1 MILSAKWKVTTPEKM
16 VEVFR
21 SLVTEE
27 FNQANGFKFEGEL
40 FECKIEMAINK
51 PQKALETMSQIGDV
65 LSFSYNYPD
74 NGKEELDIGEELD
87 QNTQLE
93 EDENDQEPNQ
103 PDPGKQEPDIGEAL
117 DQNTQLES
125 DGNDQEPNQPDS
137 GEQELDIGKAL
148 DRNTQLESGKKGE
161 ESKQPDEGRKERKHE
176 KELDSLAKSEGTN
189 NDLISQIAENSVS
202 YLDFTSKVA
211 SRAENLSKE
220 HAAALIEMMLVAP
233 TVKRFTLA
241 TIETVASEKTPI
253 NSYTMLKIGD
263 EIKGTFNCT
272 KMDFFKK
279 VIGFVHNWDDVMP
292 AKQIKEDPKAFEESS
307 KEKDGQEEN
316 QSILKKEPEHEEDTK
331 KTETEK
337 ESEACKETDTGN
349 KSDDEQEK
357 DNDAKPEDNG
367 SLSANIEHHD
377 GIFPCMLKPAADKV
391 KAVEIME
398 GKLRK
403 VEDRNDLTLKEK
415 VSQVIHV
422 LVPAESVAKFES
434 MSEKTAEILQR
445 EEIAYDDQ
453 TPLEEKDVYLQWS
466 NIANLVSEFY
476 FGYVPESP
484 IQAKYFLLDLKRLL
498 VK

>member
-1 MILSAKWKVTTPEKM
+1 MQLSAKWKVTNPEKM

-27 FNQANGFKFEGEL
+27 FNQSNGFKFEGDL

-51 PQKALETMSQIGDV
+51 PQKALEAMSQIGNV

-74 NGKEELDIGEELD
+74 NEKEELDVSEVLD

-93 EDENDQEPNQ
+93 PDKNGQEPNQ
-103 PDPGKQEPDIGEAL
+103 SDPGKQELDIGEAL

-125 DGNDQEPNQPDS
+125 DGNAQEPNRPDS
-137 GEQELDIGKAL
+137 GEQELDSGKVL
-148 DRNTQLESGKKGE
+148 DRNTQIESGKKDE
-161 ESKQPDEGRKERKHE
+161 QSKQPDEGRKERKHE
-176 KELDSLAKSEGTN
+176 KELDSLAKSEGAN
-189 NDLISQIAENSVS
+189 NDLISQIAENAVS
-202 YLDFTSKVA
+202 YPDFVSKVV

-220 HAAALIEMMLVAP
+220 HAEALIEMMLVAP

-241 TIETVASEKTPI
+241 TIETVASKKTPI

-263 EIKGTFNCT
+263 EIKGTFNYT
-272 KMDFFKK
+272 NKEFFKK
-279 VIGFVHNWDDVMP
+279 VISFVHNWDDVAP
-292 AKQIKEDPKAFEESS
+292 VEQTKEKPKA
-307 KEKDGQEEN
+307 
-316 QSILKKEPEHEEDTK
+316 
-331 KTETEK
+331 
-337 ESEACKETDTGN
+337 
-349 KSDDEQEK
+349 K
-357 DNDAKPEDNG
+357 DNEAKPENNG
-367 SLSANIEHHD
+367 SLSSSTEHYD
-377 GIFPCMLKPAADKV
+377 GIFPCMLKPTADKV

-398 GKLRK
+398 GKLRQ
-403 VEDRNDLTLKEK
+403 VEDKNNLTLKEK

-422 LVPAESVAKFES
+422 LVPSESVAKFES

-453 TPLEEKDVYLQWS
+453 TPLDEKDVYLQWS

-476 FGYVPESP
+476 FGHVPESP
-484 IQAKYFLLDLKRLL
+484 IRAKYFLLDLKRLL

>member
-1 MILSAKWKVTTPEKM
+1 MQLSAKWKVTNPEKM

-27 FNQANGFKFEGEL
+27 FNQSNGFKFEGDL

-51 PQKALETMSQIGDV
+51 PQKALEAMSQIGNV

-74 NGKEELDIGEELD
+74 NGKAELDISEELD

-93 EDENDQEPNQ
+93 PDE
-103 PDPGKQEPDIGEAL
+103 
-117 DQNTQLES
+117 
-125 DGNDQEPNQPDS
+125 NDQEPNQPDS
-137 GEQELDIGKAL
+137 GEQEFDPGKVL
-148 DRNTQLESGKKGE
+148 DRNTQIESGEKDE
-161 ESKQPDEGRKERKHE
+161 ESKQPDANQKEHDHE
-176 KELDSLAKSEGTN
+176 KKSDSMAKSEDA
-189 NDLISQIAENSVS
+189 NDDIISQIAENAVS
-202 YLDFTSKVA
+202 YPDFVSKVA

-233 TVKRFTLA
+233 TMKKFTLS
-241 TIETVASEKTPI
+241 TIETVASKKTPI
-253 NSYTMLKIGD
+253 NSYTMLKVGD

-279 VIGFVHNWDDVMP
+279 IIGFVHNWDDAAP
-292 AKQIKEDPKAFEESS
+292 AEQTKEKPKA
-307 KEKDGQEEN
+307 
-316 QSILKKEPEHEEDTK
+316 
-331 KTETEK
+331 
-337 ESEACKETDTGN
+337 
-349 KSDDEQEK
+349 K

-367 SLSANIEHHD
+367 SLSANIEYHD
-377 GIFPCMLKPAADKV
+377 GIFPCMLKPTADKV

-398 GKLRK
+398 GKLRQ
-403 VEDRNDLTLKEK
+403 VEDKNNLTLKEK

-422 LVPAESVAKFES
+422 LVPSESVAKFES

-445 EEIAYDDQ
+445 EEITYDDQ
-453 TPLEEKDVYLQWS
+453 TPLDEKDVYLQWS

-476 FGYVPESP
+476 FGHVPESP
-484 IQAKYFLLDLKRLL
+484 IRAKYFLLDLKRLL

>member
-1 MILSAKWKVTTPEKM
+1 MQLSAKWKVTNPEKM

-27 FNQANGFKFEGEL
+27 FNQSNGFRFEGNL

-51 PQKALETMSQIGDV
+51 PQKALEAMSQIGNV

-74 NGKEELDIGEELD
+74 NEKEEQDVSEVLD

-93 EDENDQEPNQ
+93 
-103 PDPGKQEPDIGEAL
+103 PDKNA
-117 DQNTQLES
+117 
-125 DGNDQEPNQPDS
+125 QEPNQPDS
-137 GEQELDIGKAL
+137 GEQELDPSKVL
-148 DRNTQLESGKKGE
+148 DRNTQIESGEKDE
-161 ESKQPDEGRKERKHE
+161 ESKQPDANQKEHDHE
-176 KELDSLAKSEGTN
+176 KKSDSMAKSEDA
-189 NDLISQIAENSVS
+189 NDGIISQIAENAVS
-202 YLDFTSKVA
+202 YTDFVSKVV
-211 SRAENLSKE
+211 SRTENLSKE

-241 TIETVASEKTPI
+241 TIETVASKKTPI

-263 EIKGTFNCT
+263 EIKGTFNYT
-272 KMDFFKK
+272 NKEFFKK
-279 VIGFVHNWDDVMP
+279 VISFVHNWDDVAP
-292 AKQIKEDPKAFEESS
+292 VERTKEDQKAFEE
-307 KEKDGQEEN
+307 KNGQDEHM
-316 QSILKKEPEHEEDTK
+316 HEEEPK
-331 KTETEK
+331 KQETEK
-337 ESEACKETDTGN
+337 ESEACKKTDTGN

-357 DNDAKPEDNG
+357 NNDDKPEDNG
-367 SLSANIEHHD
+367 SLSTNIEYHD
-377 GIFPCMLKPAADKV
+377 GIFPCMLKPTADKV

-398 GKLRK
+398 GKLRQ
-403 VEDRNDLTLKEK
+403 VEDKNNLTLKEK

-422 LVPAESVAKFES
+422 LVPSESVAKFES

-445 EEIAYDDQ
+445 EKISYDDQ

-476 FGYVPESP
+476 FGHVPESP
-484 IQAKYFLLDLKRLL
+484 IRAKYFLLDLKRLL

>member
-1 MILSAKWKVTTPEKM
+1 MQLSAKWKVTNPEKM

-27 FNQANGFKFEGEL
+27 FNQSNGFRFEGNL

-51 PQKALETMSQIGDV
+51 PQKALEAMSQIGNV

-74 NGKEELDIGEELD
+74 NEKEEQDVSEVLD

-93 EDENDQEPNQ
+93 
-103 PDPGKQEPDIGEAL
+103 PDKNA
-117 DQNTQLES
+117 
-125 DGNDQEPNQPDS
+125 QEPNQPDS
-137 GEQELDIGKAL
+137 GEQELDPGKVL
-148 DRNTQLESGKKGE
+148 DRNTQIESGEKDE
-161 ESKQPDEGRKERKHE
+161 ESKQPDANQKEHDHE
-176 KELDSLAKSEGTN
+176 KKSDSMAKSEDA
-189 NDLISQIAENSVS
+189 NDGIISQIAENAVS
-202 YLDFTSKVA
+202 YTDFVSKVV
-211 SRAENLSKE
+211 SRTENLSKE

-241 TIETVASEKTPI
+241 TIETVASKKTPI

-263 EIKGTFNCT
+263 EIKGTFNYT
-272 KMDFFKK
+272 NKEFFKK
-279 VIGFVHNWDDVMP
+279 VISFVHNWDDVAP
-292 AKQIKEDPKAFEESS
+292 VERTKEDQKAFEE
-307 KEKDGQEEN
+307 KNGQDEHM
-316 QSILKKEPEHEEDTK
+316 HEEEPK
-331 KTETEK
+331 KQETEK
-337 ESEACKETDTGN
+337 ESEACKKTDTGN

-357 DNDAKPEDNG
+357 NNDDKPEDNG
-367 SLSANIEHHD
+367 LLSANIEHHD

-391 KAVEIME
+391 KAVKIME
-398 GKLRK
+398 EKLRQ

-422 LVPAESVAKFES
+422 LVPSESVAKFES

-445 EEIAYDDQ
+445 EEITYDDQ
-453 TPLEEKDVYLQWS
+453 TPLDEKDVYLQWS

-476 FGYVPESP
+476 FGHVPESP
-484 IQAKYFLLDLKRLL
+484 IRAKYFLLDLKRLL

>member
-1 MILSAKWKVTTPEKM
+1 MQLYAKWKVTNPEKM

-27 FNQANGFKFEGEL
+27 FNQSNGFKFEGDL

-51 PQKALETMSQIGDV
+51 PQKALEAMSQIGNV

-74 NGKEELDIGEELD
+74 NGKAELDISEELD

-93 EDENDQEPNQ
+93 PDE
-103 PDPGKQEPDIGEAL
+103 
-117 DQNTQLES
+117 
-125 DGNDQEPNQPDS
+125 NDQEPNQPDS
-137 GEQELDIGKAL
+137 GEQEFDPGKVL
-148 DRNTQLESGKKGE
+148 DRNTQIESGEKDE
-161 ESKQPDEGRKERKHE
+161 ESKQPDANQKEHDHE
-176 KELDSLAKSEGTN
+176 KKSDSMAKSEDA
-189 NDLISQIAENSVS
+189 NDDIISQIAENAVS
-202 YLDFTSKVA
+202 YPDFVSKVA

-233 TVKRFTLA
+233 TMKKFTLS
-241 TIETVASEKTPI
+241 TIETVASKKTPI
-253 NSYTMLKIGD
+253 NSYTMLKVGD

-279 VIGFVHNWDDVMP
+279 IIGFVHNWDDAAP
-292 AKQIKEDPKAFEESS
+292 AEQTKEKPKA
-307 KEKDGQEEN
+307 
-316 QSILKKEPEHEEDTK
+316 
-331 KTETEK
+331 
-337 ESEACKETDTGN
+337 
-349 KSDDEQEK
+349 K

-367 SLSANIEHHD
+367 SLSANIEYHD
-377 GIFPCMLKPAADKV
+377 GIFPCMLKPTADKV

-398 GKLRK
+398 GKLRQ

-422 LVPAESVAKFES
+422 LVPSESVAKFES

-445 EEIAYDDQ
+445 EEITYDDQ
-453 TPLEEKDVYLQWS
+453 TPLDEKDVYLQWS

-476 FGYVPESP
+476 FGHVPESP
-484 IQAKYFLLDLKRLL
+484 IRAKYFLLDLKRLL

>member
-1 MILSAKWKVTTPEKM
+1 MQLYAKWKVTNPEKM

-27 FNQANGFKFEGEL
+27 FNQSNGFKFEGDL

-51 PQKALETMSQIGDV
+51 PQKALEAMSQIGNV

-74 NGKEELDIGEELD
+74 NGKAELDISEELD

-93 EDENDQEPNQ
+93 PDE
-103 PDPGKQEPDIGEAL
+103 
-117 DQNTQLES
+117 
-125 DGNDQEPNQPDS
+125 NDQEPNQPDS
-137 GEQELDIGKAL
+137 GEQEFDPGKVL
-148 DRNTQLESGKKGE
+148 DRNTQIESGEKDE
-161 ESKQPDEGRKERKHE
+161 ESKQPDANQKEHDHE
-176 KELDSLAKSEGTN
+176 KKSDSMAKSEDA
-189 NDLISQIAENSVS
+189 NDDIISQIAENAVS
-202 YLDFTSKVA
+202 YPDFVSKVA

-233 TVKRFTLA
+233 TMKKFTLS
-241 TIETVASEKTPI
+241 TIETVASKKTPI
-253 NSYTMLKIGD
+253 NSYTMLKVGD

-279 VIGFVHNWDDVMP
+279 IIGFVHNWDDAAP
-292 AKQIKEDPKAFEESS
+292 AEQTKEKPKA
-307 KEKDGQEEN
+307 
-316 QSILKKEPEHEEDTK
+316 
-331 KTETEK
+331 
-337 ESEACKETDTGN
+337 
-349 KSDDEQEK
+349 K

-391 KAVEIME
+391 KAVKIME
-398 GKLRK
+398 GKLRQ

-422 LVPAESVAKFES
+422 LVPSESVAKFET

-445 EEIAYDDQ
+445 EEITYDDQ
-453 TPLEEKDVYLQWS
+453 TPLDEKDVYLQWS

-476 FGYVPESP
+476 FGHVPESP
-484 IQAKYFLLDLKRLL
+484 IRAKYFLLDLKRLL

>member
-1 MILSAKWKVTTPEKM
+1 MQLYAKWKVTNPEKM

-27 FNQANGFKFEGEL
+27 FNQSNGFKFEGDL

-51 PQKALETMSQIGDV
+51 PQKALEAMSQIGNV

-74 NGKEELDIGEELD
+74 NGKAELDISEELD

-93 EDENDQEPNQ
+93 PDE
-103 PDPGKQEPDIGEAL
+103 
-117 DQNTQLES
+117 
-125 DGNDQEPNQPDS
+125 NDQEPNQPDS
-137 GEQELDIGKAL
+137 GEQEFDPGKVL
-148 DRNTQLESGKKGE
+148 DRNTQIESGEKDE
-161 ESKQPDEGRKERKHE
+161 ESKQPDANQKEHDHE
-176 KELDSLAKSEGTN
+176 KKSDSMAKSEDA
-189 NDLISQIAENSVS
+189 NDDIISQIAENAVS
-202 YLDFTSKVA
+202 YPDFVSKVA

-233 TVKRFTLA
+233 TMKKFTLS
-241 TIETVASEKTPI
+241 TIETVASKKTPI
-253 NSYTMLKIGD
+253 NSYTMLKVGD

-279 VIGFVHNWDDVMP
+279 IIGFVHNWDDAAP
-292 AKQIKEDPKAFEESS
+292 AEQTKEKPKA
-307 KEKDGQEEN
+307 
-316 QSILKKEPEHEEDTK
+316 
-331 KTETEK
+331 
-337 ESEACKETDTGN
+337 
-349 KSDDEQEK
+349 K

-367 SLSANIEHHD
+367 SLSANIEYHD
-377 GIFPCMLKPAADKV
+377 GIFPCMLKPTADKV

-398 GKLRK
+398 GKLRQ
-403 VEDRNDLTLKEK
+403 VEDKNNLTLKEK

-422 LVPAESVAKFES
+422 LVPSESVAKFES

-445 EEIAYDDQ
+445 EEITYDDQ
-453 TPLEEKDVYLQWS
+453 TPLDEKDVYLQWS

-476 FGYVPESP
+476 FGHVPKSP
-484 IQAKYFLLDLKRLL
+484 IRAKYFLLDLKRLL

>member
-1 MILSAKWKVTTPEKM
+1 MQLYAKWKVTNPEKM

-27 FNQANGFKFEGEL
+27 FNQSNGFKFEGDL

-51 PQKALETMSQIGDV
+51 PQKALEAMSQIGNV

-74 NGKEELDIGEELD
+74 NGKEELDVSEELD

-93 EDENDQEPNQ
+93 PDE
-103 PDPGKQEPDIGEAL
+103 
-117 DQNTQLES
+117 
-125 DGNDQEPNQPDS
+125 NDQEPNQPDS
-137 GEQELDIGKAL
+137 GEQEFDPGKVL
-148 DRNTQLESGKKGE
+148 DRNTQIESGEKDE
-161 ESKQPDEGRKERKHE
+161 ESKQPDANQKEHDHE
-176 KELDSLAKSEGTN
+176 KKSDSMAKSEDA
-189 NDLISQIAENSVS
+189 NDDIISQIAENAVS
-202 YLDFTSKVA
+202 YPDFVSKVA

-233 TVKRFTLA
+233 TMKKFTLS
-241 TIETVASEKTPI
+241 TIETVASKKTPI
-253 NSYTMLKIGD
+253 NSYTMLKVGD

-279 VIGFVHNWDDVMP
+279 IIGFVHNWDDAAP
-292 AKQIKEDPKAFEESS
+292 AEQTKEKPKA
-307 KEKDGQEEN
+307 
-316 QSILKKEPEHEEDTK
+316 
-331 KTETEK
+331 
-337 ESEACKETDTGN
+337 
-349 KSDDEQEK
+349 K

-367 SLSANIEHHD
+367 SLSANIEYHD
-377 GIFPCMLKPAADKV
+377 GIFPCMLKPTADKV

-398 GKLRK
+398 GKLRQ
-403 VEDRNDLTLKEK
+403 VEDKNNLTLKEK

-422 LVPAESVAKFES
+422 LVPSESVAKFES

-445 EEIAYDDQ
+445 EEITYDDQ
-453 TPLEEKDVYLQWS
+453 TPLDEKDVYLQWS

-476 FGYVPESP
+476 FGHVPESP
-484 IQAKYFLLDLKRLL
+484 IRAKYFLLDLKRLL

>member
-1 MILSAKWKVTTPEKM
+1 MQLSAKWKVTNPEKM

-27 FNQANGFKFEGEL
+27 FNQSNGFRFEGNL

-51 PQKALETMSQIGDV
+51 PQIALEAMSQIGNV

-74 NGKEELDIGEELD
+74 NEKEEQDVSEVLD

-93 EDENDQEPNQ
+93 
-103 PDPGKQEPDIGEAL
+103 PDKNA
-117 DQNTQLES
+117 
-125 DGNDQEPNQPDS
+125 QEPNQPDS
-137 GEQELDIGKAL
+137 GEQELDPGKVL
-148 DRNTQLESGKKGE
+148 DRNTQIESGEKDE
-161 ESKQPDEGRKERKHE
+161 ESKQPDANQKEHDHE
-176 KELDSLAKSEGTN
+176 KKSDSMAKSEDA
-189 NDLISQIAENSVS
+189 NDGIISQIAENAVS
-202 YLDFTSKVA
+202 YTDFVSKVV
-211 SRAENLSKE
+211 SRTENLSKE

-241 TIETVASEKTPI
+241 TIETVASKKTPI

-263 EIKGTFNCT
+263 EIKGTFNYT
-272 KMDFFKK
+272 NKEFFKK
-279 VIGFVHNWDDVMP
+279 VISFVHNWDDVAP
-292 AKQIKEDPKAFEESS
+292 VERTKEDQKAFEE
-307 KEKDGQEEN
+307 KNGQDEHM
-316 QSILKKEPEHEEDTK
+316 HEEEPK
-331 KTETEK
+331 KQETEK
-337 ESEACKETDTGN
+337 ESEACKKTDTGN

-357 DNDAKPEDNG
+357 NNDDKPEDNG
-367 SLSANIEHHD
+367 LLSANIEHHD

-391 KAVEIME
+391 KAVKIME
-398 GKLRK
+398 EKLRQ

-422 LVPAESVAKFES
+422 LVPSESVAKFES

-445 EEIAYDDQ
+445 EKISYDDQ

-476 FGYVPESP
+476 FGHVPESP
-484 IQAKYFLLDLKRLL
+484 IRAKYFLLDLKRLL

>member
-1 MILSAKWKVTTPEKM
+1 MQLSAKWKVTNPEKM

-27 FNQANGFKFEGEL
+27 FNQSNGFKFEGDL
-40 FECKIEMAINK
+40 FECKIEMVINK
-51 PQKALETMSQIGDV
+51 PQKALEAMSQIGNV

-74 NGKEELDIGEELD
+74 NGKEELDVSEELD

-93 EDENDQEPNQ
+93 PDE
-103 PDPGKQEPDIGEAL
+103 
-117 DQNTQLES
+117 
-125 DGNDQEPNQPDS
+125 NDQEPNQPDS
-137 GEQELDIGKAL
+137 GEQEFDPGKVL
-148 DRNTQLESGKKGE
+148 DRNTQIESGEKDE
-161 ESKQPDEGRKERKHE
+161 ESKQPDANQKEHDHE
-176 KELDSLAKSEGTN
+176 KKSDSMAKSEDA
-189 NDLISQIAENSVS
+189 NDDIISQIAENAVS
-202 YLDFTSKVA
+202 YPDFVSKVA

-233 TVKRFTLA
+233 TMKKFTLS
-241 TIETVASEKTPI
+241 TIETVASKKTPI
-253 NSYTMLKIGD
+253 NSYTMLKVGD

-279 VIGFVHNWDDVMP
+279 IIGFVHNWDDVAP
-292 AKQIKEDPKAFEESS
+292 VERTKEDPKALEE
-307 KEKDGQEEN
+307 KNGQEEHM
-316 QSILKKEPEHEEDTK
+316 HEEEPK
-331 KTETEK
+331 KQETEK

-357 DNDAKPEDNG
+357 DNDDKPEDNG
-367 SLSANIEHHD
+367 SLSANIEYHD
-377 GIFPCMLKPAADKV
+377 GIFPCMLKPTADKV

-398 GKLRK
+398 GKLRQ
-403 VEDRNDLTLKEK
+403 VEDKNNLTLKEK

-422 LVPAESVAKFES
+422 LVPSESVAKFES

-445 EEIAYDDQ
+445 EKISYDDQ
-453 TPLEEKDVYLQWS
+453 TPLDEKDVYLQWS

-476 FGYVPESP
+476 FGHVPKSP
-484 IQAKYFLLDLKRLL
+484 IRAKYFLLDLKRLL

>member
-1 MILSAKWKVTTPEKM
+1 MQLSAKWKVTNPEKM

-27 FNQANGFKFEGEL
+27 FNQSNGFRFEGNL

-51 PQKALETMSQIGDV
+51 PQKALEAMSQIGNV

-74 NGKEELDIGEELD
+74 NEKEEQDVSEVLD

-93 EDENDQEPNQ
+93 
-103 PDPGKQEPDIGEAL
+103 PDKNA
-117 DQNTQLES
+117 
-125 DGNDQEPNQPDS
+125 QEPNQPDS
-137 GEQELDIGKAL
+137 GEQELDPGKVL
-148 DRNTQLESGKKGE
+148 DRNTQIESGEKDE
-161 ESKQPDEGRKERKHE
+161 ESKQPDANQKEHDHE
-176 KELDSLAKSEGTN
+176 KKSDSMAKSEDA
-189 NDLISQIAENSVS
+189 NDGIISQIAENAVS
-202 YLDFTSKVA
+202 YTDFVSKVV
-211 SRAENLSKE
+211 SRTENLSKE

-241 TIETVASEKTPI
+241 TIETVASKKTPI

-263 EIKGTFNCT
+263 EIKGTFNYT
-272 KMDFFKK
+272 NKEFFKK
-279 VIGFVHNWDDVMP
+279 VMSFVHNWDDVAP
-292 AKQIKEDPKAFEESS
+292 VEQTKEDPKAFEE
-307 KEKDGQEEN
+307 KNGQEEHM
-316 QSILKKEPEHEEDTK
+316 HEEEPK
-331 KTETEK
+331 KQETEK
-337 ESEACKETDTGN
+337 EFEACKKTDTGN

-357 DNDAKPEDNG
+357 NNDDKPEDNG
-367 SLSANIEHHD
+367 LLSANIEHHD

-391 KAVEIME
+391 KAVKIME
-398 GKLRK
+398 GKLRQ

-422 LVPAESVAKFES
+422 LVPSESVAKFES

-445 EEIAYDDQ
+445 EKISYDDQ

-476 FGYVPESP
+476 FGHVPESP
-484 IQAKYFLLDLKRLL
+484 IRAKYFLLDLKRLL

>member
-93 EDENDQEPNQ
+93 EAENDQESNQPDPGKQEPDIGEVLDQNTQLEEAENDQESNQ

-137 GEQELDIGKAL
+137 GEQELDLGKVL
-148 DRNTQLESGKKGE
+148 DGNTQLESGEKDE

-307 KEKDGQEEN
+307 KEK
-316 QSILKKEPEHEEDTK
+316 H
-331 KTETEK
+331 
-337 ESEACKETDTGN
+337 
-349 KSDDEQEK
+349 
-357 DNDAKPEDNG
+357 
-367 SLSANIEHHD
+367 
-377 GIFPCMLKPAADKV
+377 
-391 KAVEIME
+391 
-398 GKLRK
+398 GK
-403 VEDRNDLTLKEK
+403 
-415 VSQVIHV
+415 
-422 LVPAESVAKFES
+422 
-434 MSEKTAEILQR
+434 
-445 EEIAYDDQ
+445 
-453 TPLEEKDVYLQWS
+453 
-466 NIANLVSEFY
+466 
-476 FGYVPESP
+476 
-484 IQAKYFLLDLKRLL
+484 
-498 VK
+498 

>member
-27 FNQANGFKFEGEL
+27 FNQANGFKFEGDL

-74 NGKEELDIGEELD
+74 NGKEELYVGEELD

-93 EDENDQEPNQ
+93 EDENDQESNQ

-137 GEQELDIGKAL
+137 GEQELDLGKAL
-148 DRNTQLESGKKGE
+148 DRNTQLESGEKDE
-161 ESKQPDEGRKERKHE
+161 ESKQPDEGRKERKRE

-189 NDLISQIAENSVS
+189 TDLISQIAENSVS

-263 EIKGTFNCT
+263 EIKRTFNCT
-272 KMDFFKK
+272 KMGFFKK
-279 VIGFVHNWDDVMP
+279 VIGFVHNW
-292 AKQIKEDPKAFEESS
+292 
-307 KEKDGQEEN
+307 
-316 QSILKKEPEHEEDTK
+316 
-331 KTETEK
+331 
-337 ESEACKETDTGN
+337 
-349 KSDDEQEK
+349 

-398 GKLRK
+398 GKLRQ
-403 VEDRNDLTLKEK
+403 VEDRNDITLKEK

-422 LVPAESVAKFES
+422 LVPSESVAKFES

>member
-1 MILSAKWKVTTPEKM
+1 MQLYAKWKVTNPEKM

-27 FNQANGFKFEGEL
+27 FNQSNGFKFEGDL

-51 PQKALETMSQIGDV
+51 PQKALEAMSQIGNV

-74 NGKEELDIGEELD
+74 NGKAELDISEELD

-93 EDENDQEPNQ
+93 PDE
-103 PDPGKQEPDIGEAL
+103 
-117 DQNTQLES
+117 
-125 DGNDQEPNQPDS
+125 NDQEPNQPDS
-137 GEQELDIGKAL
+137 GEQEFDPGKVL
-148 DRNTQLESGKKGE
+148 DRNTQIESGEKDE
-161 ESKQPDEGRKERKHE
+161 ESKQPDANQKEHDHE
-176 KELDSLAKSEGTN
+176 KKSDSMAKSEDA
-189 NDLISQIAENSVS
+189 NDDIISQIAENAVS
-202 YLDFTSKVA
+202 YPDFVSKVA

-233 TVKRFTLA
+233 TVKKFTLS
-241 TIETVASEKTPI
+241 TIETVASKKTPI
-253 NSYTMLKIGD
+253 NSYTMLKVGD

-279 VIGFVHNWDDVMP
+279 IIGFVHNWDDAAP
-292 AKQIKEDPKAFEESS
+292 AEQTKEKPKA
-307 KEKDGQEEN
+307 
-316 QSILKKEPEHEEDTK
+316 
-331 KTETEK
+331 
-337 ESEACKETDTGN
+337 
-349 KSDDEQEK
+349 K

-367 SLSANIEHHD
+367 SLSANIEYHD
-377 GIFPCMLKPAADKV
+377 GIFPCMLKPTADKV

-398 GKLRK
+398 GKLRQ
-403 VEDRNDLTLKEK
+403 VEDKNNLTLKEK

-422 LVPAESVAKFES
+422 LVPSESVAKFES

-445 EEIAYDDQ
+445 EEITYDDQ
-453 TPLEEKDVYLQWS
+453 TPLDEKDVYLQWS

-476 FGYVPESP
+476 FGHVPESP
-484 IQAKYFLLDLKRLL
+484 IRAKYFLLDLKRLL

>member
-1 MILSAKWKVTTPEKM
+1 MQLYAKWKVTNPEKM

-27 FNQANGFKFEGEL
+27 FNQSNGFKFEGDL

-51 PQKALETMSQIGDV
+51 PQKALEAMSQIGNV

-74 NGKEELDIGEELD
+74 NGKAELYISEELD

-93 EDENDQEPNQ
+93 PDE
-103 PDPGKQEPDIGEAL
+103 
-117 DQNTQLES
+117 
-125 DGNDQEPNQPDS
+125 NDQEPNQPDS
-137 GEQELDIGKAL
+137 GEQEFDPGKVL
-148 DRNTQLESGKKGE
+148 DRNTQIESGEKDE
-161 ESKQPDEGRKERKHE
+161 ESKQPDANQKEHDHE
-176 KELDSLAKSEGTN
+176 KKSDSMAKSEDA
-189 NDLISQIAENSVS
+189 NDDIISQIAENAVS
-202 YLDFTSKVA
+202 YPDFVSKVA

-233 TVKRFTLA
+233 TMKKFTLS
-241 TIETVASEKTPI
+241 TIETVASKKTPI
-253 NSYTMLKIGD
+253 NSYTMLKVGD

-279 VIGFVHNWDDVMP
+279 IIGFVHNWDDAAP
-292 AKQIKEDPKAFEESS
+292 AEQTKEKPKA
-307 KEKDGQEEN
+307 
-316 QSILKKEPEHEEDTK
+316 
-331 KTETEK
+331 
-337 ESEACKETDTGN
+337 
-349 KSDDEQEK
+349 K

-367 SLSANIEHHD
+367 SLSANIEYHD
-377 GIFPCMLKPAADKV
+377 GIFPCMLKPTADKV

-398 GKLRK
+398 GKLRQ
-403 VEDRNDLTLKEK
+403 VEDKNNLTLKEK

-422 LVPAESVAKFES
+422 LVPSESVAKFES

-445 EEIAYDDQ
+445 EEITYDDQ
-453 TPLEEKDVYLQWS
+453 TPLDEKDVYLQWS

-476 FGYVPESP
+476 FGHVPESP
-484 IQAKYFLLDLKRLL
+484 IRAKYFLLDLKRLL

>member
-1 MILSAKWKVTTPEKM
+1 MQLYAKWKVTNPEKM

-27 FNQANGFKFEGEL
+27 FNQSNGFKFEGDL

-51 PQKALETMSQIGDV
+51 PQKALEAMSQIGNV

-74 NGKEELDIGEELD
+74 NGKAELDISEELD

-93 EDENDQEPNQ
+93 PDE
-103 PDPGKQEPDIGEAL
+103 
-117 DQNTQLES
+117 
-125 DGNDQEPNQPDS
+125 NDQEPNQPDS
-137 GEQELDIGKAL
+137 GEQEFDPGKVL
-148 DRNTQLESGKKGE
+148 DRNTQIESGEKDE
-161 ESKQPDEGRKERKHE
+161 ESKQPDANQKEHDHE
-176 KELDSLAKSEGTN
+176 KKSDSMAKSEDA
-189 NDLISQIAENSVS
+189 NDDIISQIAENAVS
-202 YLDFTSKVA
+202 YPDFVSKVA

-233 TVKRFTLA
+233 TVKKFTLS
-241 TIETVASEKTPI
+241 TIETVASKKTPI
-253 NSYTMLKIGD
+253 NSYTMLKVGD

-279 VIGFVHNWDDVMP
+279 IIGFVHNWDDAAP
-292 AKQIKEDPKAFEESS
+292 SEQTKEKPKA
-307 KEKDGQEEN
+307 
-316 QSILKKEPEHEEDTK
+316 
-331 KTETEK
+331 
-337 ESEACKETDTGN
+337 
-349 KSDDEQEK
+349 K

-367 SLSANIEHHD
+367 SLSANIEYHD
-377 GIFPCMLKPAADKV
+377 GIFPCMLKPTADKV

-398 GKLRK
+398 GKLRQ
-403 VEDRNDLTLKEK
+403 VEDKNNLTLKEK

-422 LVPAESVAKFES
+422 LVPSESVAKFES

-445 EEIAYDDQ
+445 EEITYDDQ
-453 TPLEEKDVYLQWS
+453 TPLDEKDVYLQWS

-476 FGYVPESP
+476 FGHVPESP
-484 IQAKYFLLDLKRLL
+484 IRAKYFLLDLKRLL

>member
-1 MILSAKWKVTTPEKM
+1 MQLSAKWKVTNPEKM

-27 FNQANGFKFEGEL
+27 FNQSNGFKFEGDL
-40 FECKIEMAINK
+40 FECKIEMVINK
-51 PQKALETMSQIGDV
+51 PQKALEAMSQIGNV

-74 NGKEELDIGEELD
+74 NGKEELDVSEELD

-93 EDENDQEPNQ
+93 PDE
-103 PDPGKQEPDIGEAL
+103 
-117 DQNTQLES
+117 
-125 DGNDQEPNQPDS
+125 NDQEPNQPDS
-137 GEQELDIGKAL
+137 GEQEFDPGKVL
-148 DRNTQLESGKKGE
+148 DRNTQIESGEKDE
-161 ESKQPDEGRKERKHE
+161 ESKQPDANQKEHDHE
-176 KELDSLAKSEGTN
+176 KKSDSMAKSEDA
-189 NDLISQIAENSVS
+189 NDDIISQIAENAVS
-202 YLDFTSKVA
+202 YPDFVSKVV

-220 HAAALIEMMLVAP
+220 HAEALIEMMLVAP
-233 TVKRFTLA
+233 TMKKFTLS
-241 TIETVASEKTPI
+241 TIETVASKKTPI
-253 NSYTMLKIGD
+253 NSYTMLKVGD

-279 VIGFVHNWDDVMP
+279 IIGFVHNWDDAAP
-292 AKQIKEDPKAFEESS
+292 AEQTKEKPKA
-307 KEKDGQEEN
+307 
-316 QSILKKEPEHEEDTK
+316 
-331 KTETEK
+331 
-337 ESEACKETDTGN
+337 
-349 KSDDEQEK
+349 K

-367 SLSANIEHHD
+367 SLSANIEYHD
-377 GIFPCMLKPAADKV
+377 GIFPCMLKPTADKV

-398 GKLRK
+398 GKLRQ

-422 LVPAESVAKFES
+422 LVPSESVAKFEN

-445 EEIAYDDQ
+445 EKISYDDQ

-476 FGYVPESP
+476 FGHVPESP
-484 IQAKYFLLDLKRLL
+484 IRAKYFLLDLKRLL